1 MKIELY
7 KQKAKLKHKENN
19 QFLDLL
25 QKKKPTNLDKELLE
39 IHNNIFNKINCLDCA
54 NCCKTTGPL
63 LLEKDIDIIA
73 KNLKIK
79 PRDFI
84 EKYLRKD
91 EENDWVFKSMPC
103 PFLDSDNYC
112 QIYNSRPK
120 ACREYPHT
128 DRRKFYQ
135 INHLTI
141 KNIEICPAAFE
152 IIENLK
158 EKFSFAIKK

>member
-1 MKIELY
+1 MNIELY
-7 KQKAKLKHKENN
+7 KQKAKLKYKENK

-25 QKKKPTNLDKELLE
+25 KKKKPANLDNELLE
-39 IHNNIFNKINCLDCA
+39 IHNNIFKTINCLDCA

-73 KNLKIK
+73 KNLRIK

-91 EENDWVFKSMPC
+91 EDNDWVFKSLPC
-103 PFLDSDNYC
+103 PFLGSDNYC

-135 INHLTI
+135 INNLNI
-141 KNIEICPAAFE
+141 KNIEICPAVFE

-158 EKFSFAIKK
+158 VKLGKF